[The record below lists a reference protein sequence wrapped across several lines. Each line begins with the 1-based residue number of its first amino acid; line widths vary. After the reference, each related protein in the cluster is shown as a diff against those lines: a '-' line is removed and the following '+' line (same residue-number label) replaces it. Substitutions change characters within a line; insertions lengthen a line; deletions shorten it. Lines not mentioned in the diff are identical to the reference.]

1 MTDESTLAYV
11 TSTATLLGIPMDAAR
26 AERVAGHF
34 QRTRAMAAML
44 NNADLQVSEEL
55 AEIYCPA
62 AFRPNISGREEL

>member
-1 MTDESTLAYV
+1 MIEESTRTYV

-44 NNADLQVSEEL
+44 SNADLPITEEL

-62 AFRPNISGREEL
+62 AFKPNGIGREQL